1 MIFLC
6 LVRDDFPRL
15 SRFEDYGS
23 CIHGLDGS
31 DGSNHFEYWYV
42 PISLLLPASGVLEQW
57 AALEIGSGPKPYP
70 SPSHH
75 GGFGRTVRS
84 PWLQKRQ
91 IGRLPGRTAAAFGQE
106 FGGLWRSL
114 NCYME
119 GYFGGLEGLGSCRKG
134 RGMKCTPGTSWGS
147 CGEFWPK
154 RDSRCLQTGLQ
165 PQSQPCKQ
173 IFLRFFIK
181 ILFWQDVTISPAWLT
196 QCRKNVWIY

>member
-1 MIFLC
+1 MYTWIGWIWWIKPFWILIC
-6 LVRDDFPRL
+6 SNFPFAP
-15 SRFEDYGS
+15 S
-23 CIHGLDGS
+23 
-31 DGSNHFEYWYV
+31 
-42 PISLLLPASGVLEQW
+42 SGVLEQW

-75 GGFGRTVRS
+75 GGFGRTARS

-114 NCYME
+114 KCYME
-119 GYFGGLEGLGSCRKG
+119 GYFGGLEGLGRAGGAG

-165 PQSQPCKQ
+165 PQNYFYKQ
-173 IFLRFFIK
+173 IFLRLFIK
-181 ILFWQDVTISPAWLT
+181 FWNFSQFLLHDWHSAEKMCEKTNIM
-196 QCRKNVWIY
+196 